1 MQTPIIYYPLEVICI
16 DDDHTIL
23 EVLKSNLGKH
33 YSVSTFGSANEVL
46 KQLNSLYNKPTI
58 EDYFKNIIS
67 TRDND
72 EGELQL
78 ELNIAEIT
86 RLSETHSNHEKA
98 CIIISD
104 YQMPDLNGIDFF
116 KKLQNLNVKKILLT
130 EHQEYQK
137 VLSAFNSGSI
147 DLFLLKSDENLM
159 TNLLSEIK
167 KLSEEYFLTSTQFVK
182 ESIQINREL
191 PLADIIFEEFFQ
203 NLIKQ
208 NNIKEYYLADE
219 NGSFLLINAEGER
232 YYLVIHT
239 NDSLNKFTDLYNE
252 PDFEHYTQQ
261 ITERNKI
268 PFFGLNTDP
277 TKIELSQWNDFLFA
291 PQIINGKDVYYYH
304 ILKCNRAMEIP
315 C

>member
-1 MQTPIIYYPLEVICI
+1 MQTPIIYYPLEIICI

-23 EVLKSNLGKH
+23 EVLKSNLGNH
-33 YSVSTFGSANEVL
+33 YSVTTFDSANEVL
-46 KQLNSLYNKPTI
+46 KQLDSIYNKPTI
-58 EDYFKNIIS
+58 EDYLKNIIS

-72 EGELQL
+72 KGELQL

-167 KLSEEYFLTSTQFVK
+167 KLAEEYFLTSTQFVK
-182 ESIQINREL
+182 ESIEISRDL
-191 PLADIIFEEFFQ
+191 PLTDVIFEEFFQ

-208 NNIKEYYLADE
+208 KNIKEYYLADE
-219 NGSFLLINAEGER
+219 NGSFLLIDATGER
-232 YYLVIHT
+232 YYLIIHT
-239 NDSLNKFTDLYNE
+239 NESLNRFTNLYNE

-261 ITERNKI
+261 IANRYKI
-268 PFFGLNTDP
+268 PFFGLNIDP
-277 TKIELSQWNDFLFA
+277 TKIELRQWSNFLFA
-291 PQIINGKDVYYYH
+291 PQIINGKDIYYYH
-304 ILKCNRAMEIP
+304 ILKYNNDM
-315 C
+315 